1 MDINNNNNLHFEELR
16 SSIGSSISPVNV
28 IGHIVWWILFSLIR
42 LLDWI
47 AIRIPGALLKVL
59 SLQLLIRLSVSSVL
73 IGLSLISAVCYVVVR
88 YTYLTKYSETTQ
100 PDLGSC
106 TKPNDAGDDEGLSS
120 SIEKKKRKA
129 EEKRDYLE
137 EFLSGLKVFGYLE
150 RQVFHEL
157 TRNMTTQRLEED
169 EVVCLDSSVGFL
181 VVLEGTV
188 QIYIKMDSIS
198 TTQGQVELDEK
209 NYLNLGEEDRFV
221 LENQRYQLLNEVK
234 SGSHLSS
241 LLNIVDLFS
250 SLPKSSEL
258 NSPGNTTIP
267 SSPYLHSDGGIG
279 VGVGDGVRLRSH
291 TGSGIQTGISLP
303 TLASSSSEAQDNYY
317 PEILI
322 KAKTYKSLKSANIAI
337 VPASAFRRIEAKFP
351 KSTSHI
357 ITMVLMRLSKVTF
370 NTFDKY
376 LEMTRELMDCEA
388 RLNKMNTPEVILPRF
403 LTEGIIE
410 KVKQERERGGEHD
423 RTIMGKRKSR
433 ETSSVSIS
441 SSHSEKSMGDT
452 TSRYVVL
459 NSRMKSSLP
468 GDLLSSVPISRTTES
483 LDSANNSFSN
493 ENSTAAAAS
502 TPPPI
507 SLAKRRLPHP
517 ISRTKSWV
525 QPDFRRPAPVA
536 NQMEETEE
544 KTLLL
549 SIVESIFKI
558 LGINQ
563 TKNMESCLTR
573 FNSNSVNNSF
583 VDFETLLKSNGGPG
597 TYAGFQEKC
606 SLSFEPI
613 AEMLPMESVAY
624 TLRKGDGESSCNGT
638 KLYSP
643 VNVNIGRSREPLTS
657 SRKEKRES
665 FGGSTRGDINYDF
678 IKEAFS
684 EVVEIH
690 HYVADSVLV
699 KQGEYNSGL
708 WYVIDGELQ
717 LDYVNRDSSKLLV
730 FHTVTQGGIAGYLST
745 VVGYKALA
753 TIKTPIDKGAIIAHI
768 PKADFSRLLD
778 KFYFLQ
784 ITVARR
790 LKSLFTPELLT
801 IDYALEW
808 THIKAGEVLSAQGE
822 EANGLHIVLS
832 GRFRAIRFGHKD
844 QAPQTIYD
852 ADYEVPQLEEFDIR
866 RHDKN
871 YQEYEVLREY
881 GHGDSIGEV
890 EVLTAAKRS
899 NSLIAVRDS
908 ETARIP
914 RTLFEMLATR
924 YPSLMIKISR
934 LVAQK
939 MATNVN
945 VFLTKDNYF
954 SNTPSYI
961 SNDYKTITIIP
972 NTRDLPVRE
981 FAERL
986 VSSFKAIGRNVIA
999 LDQALTL
1006 THLGKHAFDESLL
1019 QLRLSGYFAYLEE
1032 QYESIVYICD
1042 TPLKSTWTQ
1051 TCIAQGDCILLL
1063 ADAEDDASRIGE
1075 YEKLLISANN
1085 SARTDLCLLHPDRY
1099 VVPGSVSKW
1108 LKNRSW
1114 VLGHHNLQMEVSRS
1128 RVTQSKQ
1135 RMNIFLDFANIVGSK
1150 TNPNLKHKLENVKD
1164 RAVLTFAKLNARF
1177 TNNHETNMKAADPFK
1192 NDFHRL
1198 ARILSNE
1205 AVGLVLGGGGSRG
1218 ISHLGVVMALEKHGI
1233 PVDLIGG
1240 TSIGSFVGGLY
1251 AKDYN
1256 VVSIFGRVKMFC
1268 TRISSHWRLIL
1279 DMTYPVTSYITGYE
1293 FNRGIW
1299 KAFGAYEIEDFWIKY
1314 FCNST
1319 NITNSTM
1326 DLHETG
1332 YLWRFIRASMS
1343 LAGLLPPVTYN
1354 GCMLL
1359 DGGYIDNLPVIEMK
1373 KKGAKHVIAVDV
1385 GSLDD
1390 RTPQNYGDT
1399 LSGFWVLF
1407 NRWNPFSK
1415 YPNVPSMMDI
1425 QLRLAYVASV
1435 NALEIA
1441 KKTPGVYYLRP
1452 PIDNY
1457 ATLDFAKFDEI
1468 YKVGFEYADE
1478 LFTKWI
1484 EEKSIPPIAGL
1495 SGAENKYTNR
1505 SKGVFRRNSI

>member
-1 MDINNNNNLHFEELR
+1 MVNVMDSNTELVEPL
-16 SSIGSSISPVNV
+16 STSTPAMSPVST
-28 IGHIVWWILFSLIR
+28 IGRLIWWILYAFIR
-42 LLDWI
+42 ILDWI
-47 AIRIPGALLKVL
+47 AIRIPAAVLRVL

-73 IGLSLISAVCYVVVR
+73 VGLTLISGVCYVVVR
-88 YTYLTKYSETTQ
+88 YTYLTKYSERTQ
-100 PDLGSC
+100 PNLSSS
-106 TKPNDAGDDEGLSS
+106 KSSESDEGLSS

-129 EEKRDYLE
+129 ESKGDYLE

-188 QIYIKMDSIS
+188 QIFIKMDSIE
-198 TTQGQVELDEK
+198 TRGQVEVDEK
-209 NYLNLGEEDRFV
+209 TYLNLGDDDLFV
-221 LENQRYQLLNEVK
+221 LGNQRYQLLNEVK
-234 SGSHLSS
+234 SGSPLSS

-250 SLPKSSEL
+250 TQTKSSEL
-258 NSPGNTTIP
+258 NSPGIRPT
-267 SSPYLHSDGGIG
+267 SPYPHSELGTNDNSSNS
-279 VGVGDGVRLRSH
+279 DPLSARLRNQF
-291 TGSGIQTGISLP
+291 GSGIQTGISLP
-303 TLASSSSEAQDNYY
+303 TLASDPPEYY
-317 PEILI
+317 PDILI
-322 KAKTYKSLKSANIAI
+322 KAKPYKSLKSANIAI
-337 VPASAFRRIEAKFP
+337 VPASAFQRVQAKFP

-357 ITMVLMRLSKVTF
+357 ITMILMRLSKVTF

-376 LEMTRELMDCEA
+376 LEMTRELMDCET
-388 RLNKMNTPEVILPRF
+388 RLNRMNAVETILPRF

-410 KVKQERERGGEHD
+410 KVKLEEEVGAGRAEHD
-423 RTIMGKRKSR
+423 NTIMGRKTR
-433 ETSSVSIS
+433 DSSVNIS
-441 SSHSEKSMGDT
+441 RSRSEKQLSDT
-452 TSRYVVL
+452 SSRYVVL
-459 NSRMKSSLP
+459 DSRMKSTHP
-468 GDLLSSVPISRTTES
+468 GDLLSSVPISRRTES
-483 LDSANNSFSN
+483 LVSINTSLNN
-493 ENSTAAAAS
+493 EA
-502 TPPPI
+502 TPPTPSISSPI
-507 SLAKRRLPHP
+507 SVAKRRLPNP

-525 QPDFRRPAPVA
+525 QPDFRRPTPAA
-536 NQMEETEE
+536 NQIEETEE
-544 KTLLL
+544 KTLRLA
-549 SIVESIFKI
+549 IVESIFKL
-558 LGINQ
+558 LGISQ
-563 TKNMESCLTR
+563 TKNIENSLTR
-573 FNSNSVNNSF
+573 FNSHSVSNSF
-583 VDFETLLKSNGGPG
+583 VDLDALLKSG
-597 TYAGFQEKC
+597 TYAGFQEK
-606 SLSFEPI
+606 SPLSFEPV
-613 AEMLPMESVAY
+613 AEMLPMDSVADLSY
-624 TLRKGDGESSCNGT
+624 ALSKDGKNGSQGT

-643 VNVNIGRSREPLTS
+643 VNVSQHRTREALNP
-657 SRKEKRES
+657 RKEKRES
-665 FGGSTRGDINYDF
+665 FGSVRGTEINYDF
-678 IKEAFS
+678 VKEAFS
-684 EVVEIH
+684 EAIEIH
-690 HYVADSVLV
+690 HYHGDSVLV

-717 LDYVNRDSSKLLV
+717 LDYVNTDSSKLLV
-730 FHTVTQGGIAGYLST
+730 LNTVTQGGIAGYLST
-745 VVGYKALA
+745 VVGYHALA
-753 TIKTPIDKGAIIAHI
+753 TIKTPKDKGAIVAHI
-768 PKADFSRLLD
+768 PKSEFSRLLD

-784 ITVARR
+784 ITVATK

-808 THIKAGEVLSAQGE
+808 THNKAGEVLSAQGE

-832 GRFRAIRFGHKD
+832 GRFRAIRFGKKD
-844 QAPQTIYD
+844 QIRHSIND
-852 ADYEVPQLEEFDIR
+852 NNFEVPEIEEFDIR

-871 YQEYEVLREY
+871 QEYEVLREY

-914 RTLFEMLATR
+914 RTLFEMLASR
-924 YPSLMIKISR
+924 YPSLMIKVSR

-939 MATNVN
+939 MANNVN
-945 VFLTKDNYF
+945 VFLNNVDYF
-954 SNTPSYI
+954 SSTPSYI

-986 VSSFKAIGRNVIA
+986 VSSFKVIGRNVIA

-1032 QYESIVYICD
+1032 QYDSIVYICD
-1042 TPLKSTWTQ
+1042 TPIKSSWTQ

-1063 ADAEDDASRIGE
+1063 ADAEDDPNRIGE

-1085 SARTDLCLLHPDRY
+1085 TARTDLCLLHPERY

-1108 LKNRSW
+1108 LRNRSW
-1114 VLGHHNLQMEVSRS
+1114 VLGHHHLQMEIARS
-1128 RVTQSKQ
+1128 RESQGKQ
-1135 RMNIFLDFANIVGSK
+1135 LMNIFLDFANIVGSK

-1164 RAVLTFAKLNARF
+1164 RAVLTFTKLNARF
-1177 TNNHETNMKAADPFK
+1177 SNKNETGFKGADPFK
-1192 NDFHRL
+1192 NDFNRL

-1268 TRISSHWRLIL
+1268 TRISSYWRLL
-1279 DMTYPVTSYITGYE
+1279 FDMTYPVTSYITGYE

-1299 KAFGAYEIEDFWIKY
+1299 KAFGPYEIEDFWIKY

-1343 LAGLLPPVTYN
+1343 LAGLLPPITYN

-1415 YPNVPSMMDI
+1415 HPNVPSMMDI

-1441 KKTPGVYYLRP
+1441 KKTPDVYYLRP

-1468 YKVGFEYADE
+1468 YKVGFEYADQ
-1478 LFTKWI
+1478 LFTQWI
-1484 EEKSIPPIAGL
+1484 EEKSVPPIAGL
-1495 SGAENKYTNR
+1495 AGAESKYISR
-1505 SKGVFRRNSI
+1505 RKGVYRRNSI